1 MKRAVYI
8 LFVAVLALFSC
19 SNKEQKKKVL
29 DTPTSGVIIM
39 SADESFAP
47 IIEEEIDLFEFTYPK
62 ASIIPIYTSEV
73 EVMDLLLTDSV
84 RFAITT
90 RDFSIEEKNLI
101 RSKKM
106 IPVSF
111 CIAKDAIALIIN
123 KNNPD
128 SMLTVKQV
136 KDILTGKITSWKE
149 INPKSRLKELSLTFD
164 NKNSSTVR
172 YALDSICK
180 GEPLASKN
188 IYAQGTNEKVID
200 YVAATPG
207 AIGVIGASWIG
218 NEKDSTNMS
227 FSDKVRVVAM
237 SRDGVATPINSYQP
251 YQAYIALDYYPFT
264 RHVYALNTS
273 SRTGLVRGFSNF
285 LASDKGQLII
295 LKAGMMPTTQQV
307 VIKPVK
313 ISD

>member
-1 MKRAVYI
+1 MKRASYI

-19 SNKEQKKKVL
+19 NRAPKKVL

-39 SADESFAP
+39 TADESFAP
-47 IIEEEIDLFEFTYPK
+47 VIKEEIDLFEYTYPN

-73 EVMDLLLTDSV
+73 EAMDLLLTDSV
-84 RFAITT
+84 KFAITT
-90 RDFSIEEKNLI
+90 RDFTKAEKELV
-101 RSKKM
+101 RSNKM
-106 IPVSF
+106 LPISF

-128 SMLTVKQV
+128 SMLTVAQV
-136 KDILTGKITSWKE
+136 KDILTGKITSWRD
-149 INPKSRLKELSLTFD
+149 INPNSKLKELSLTFD

-172 YALDSICK
+172 FALDSICK
-180 GEPLASKN
+180 GEPLADKN

-218 NEKDSTNMS
+218 NKSDSTNMS
-227 FSDKVRVVAM
+227 FNDRVKVVAL
-237 SRDGVATPINSYQP
+237 SRDGVATAANSYQP

-264 RHVYALNTS
+264 RYIYALNTS

-295 LKAGMMPTTQQV
+295 LKAGMMPQTQQV

-313 ISD
+313 IVD

>member
-1 MKRAVYI
+1 MKSARYI
-8 LFVAVLALFSC
+8 LFIAVLVLFSC
-19 SNKEQKKKVL
+19 NRAPKKVL

-39 SADESFAP
+39 TADESFAP
-47 IIEEEIDLFEFTYPK
+47 IIKEEIDLFEYTYPN

-73 EVMDLLLTDSV
+73 EAMDLLLTDSV
-84 RFAITT
+84 KFAITT
-90 RDFSIEEKNLI
+90 RDFTQAEKEQV
-101 RSKKM
+101 RSNKM
-106 IPVSF
+106 LPISF

-128 SMLTVKQV
+128 SMLTVAQV
-136 KDILTGKITSWKE
+136 KDILTGKITSWRD
-149 INPKSRLKELSLTFD
+149 INPNSKLKELSLTFD

-172 YALDSICK
+172 FALDSICK
-180 GEPLASKN
+180 GEPLADKN

-218 NEKDSTNMS
+218 NKNDSTNMS
-227 FSDKVRVVAM
+227 FNDRVKVVAL
-237 SRDGVATPINSYQP
+237 SRDGVATAANSYQP

-264 RHVYALNTS
+264 RYIYALNTS

-295 LKAGMMPTTQQV
+295 LKAGMMPQTQQV

-313 ISD
+313 IVD

>member
-1 MKRAVYI
+1 MKSARYI
-8 LFVAVLALFSC
+8 LFIAVLVLFSC
-19 SNKEQKKKVL
+19 NRAPKKVL

-39 SADESFAP
+39 TADESFAP
-47 IIEEEIDLFEFTYPK
+47 IIKEEIDLFEYTYPN

-73 EVMDLLLTDSV
+73 EAMDLLLTDSV
-84 RFAITT
+84 KFTITT
-90 RDFSIEEKNLI
+90 RDFTQAEKEQV
-101 RSKKM
+101 RSNKM
-106 IPVSF
+106 LPISF

-128 SMLTVKQV
+128 SMLTVAQV
-136 KDILTGKITSWKE
+136 KDILTGKITSWRD
-149 INPKSRLKELSLTFD
+149 INPNSKLKELSLTFD

-172 YALDSICK
+172 FALDSICK
-180 GEPLASKN
+180 GEPLADKN

-218 NEKDSTNMS
+218 NKNDSTNMS
-227 FSDKVRVVAM
+227 FNDRVKVVAL
-237 SRDGVATPINSYQP
+237 SRDGVATAANSYQP

-264 RHVYALNTS
+264 RYIYALNTS

-295 LKAGMMPTTQQV
+295 LKAGMMPQTQQV

-313 ISD
+313 IVD